1 MRHAIDPAVG
11 SVCNIGERE
20 RALRRLGGLMALG
33 ASAALGVALLLL
45 AAGRLWRL
53 ALLPL
58 LYLGLVGLLQ
68 AREAT

>member
-1 MRHAIDPAVG
+1 MAIDPSAG
-11 SVCNIGERE
+11 SICNIGTRE
-20 RALRRLGGLMALG
+20 RTRRRLSGLMALG

-45 AAGRLWRL
+45 AAGRFWRL